1 MMTATDHSGFP
12 DGLATLQLLAV
23 SSVVFAHPSLG
34 SAEPGA
40 GLSFARR
47 RRGPDH
53 KSARSDTMTKRLCIR
68 LAMGALGAA
77 VAVATAAV
85 PGRAEDKVIKIGALL
100 PISGPGSYF
109 GVQDKQGIE
118 LALELI
124 NKTGVNGY
132 KLDVK
137 YEDSACGPL
146 PATQAAKRLLEQYKP
161 DVILGEECSDA
172 TLAIMPVVEEAKVPL
187 INAGSSAIKITEPG
201 NPWTFRIFPNEVM
214 QGVDIANNAYKKLN
228 ARTAVLLH
236 ENTNAGIG
244 NANVF
249 NEAFTKLGG
258 KVLADIGFGRD
269 VNDFTAI
276 ATRIAGL
283 GAVDVIPTYT
293 LEGQGLKITQALM
306 QAGVTKG
313 GDGKAIQVGT
323 IWLPFGFEQKAG
335 KAALGYVRAVQFDPL
350 DQRPVVRDFIAAFKA
365 KYNQSPTH
373 LHAHSYDQIALV
385 ADVVKRGGT
394 DAQSIRDGLAA
405 TKNFSGVTGSVAF
418 DQTNQNTSMDTIH
431 YMETLPDLTWKP
443 LGWN

>member
-1 MMTATDHSGFP
+1 MTMRSRVRHLAAEAFAASLLVAAT
-12 DGLATLQLLAV
+12 
-23 SSVVFAHPSLG
+23 
-34 SAEPGA
+34 
-40 GLSFARR
+40 
-47 RRGPDH
+47 
-53 KSARSDTMTKRLCIR
+53 
-68 LAMGALGAA
+68 
-77 VAVATAAV
+77 VAVAHAD
-85 PGRAEDKVIKIGALL
+85 DKVIKIGALL

-118 LALELI
+118 LALEQL
-124 NKTGVNGY
+124 NKAGVNGY
-132 KLDVK
+132 KFEVK

-161 DVILGEECSDA
+161 DVVLGEECSDA
-172 TLAIMPVVEEAKVPL
+172 TLAIMPLMEEAKVPL

-214 QGVDIANNAYKKLN
+214 QGLDIAANAYKRLN

-283 GAVDVIPTYT
+283 GEVDVIPTYT

-313 GDGKAIQVGT
+313 GGGHAIQVGT

-335 KAALGYVRAVQFDPL
+335 KAALGYVRAVQFDPQ
-350 DQRPVVRDFIAAFKA
+350 DKRPVARDFIAAFKA
-365 KYNQSPTH
+365 KYSQDPTH
-373 LHAHSYDQIALV
+373 LNAHAYDQVILIA
-385 ADVVKRGGT
+385 DTVKRGAK
-394 DAQSIRDGLAA
+394 DAQSIRDGLSA
-405 TKNFSGVTGSVAF
+405 TKGLAAVTGSITF
-418 DQTNQNTSMDTIH
+418 DKTNQNVSMDTVH
-431 YMETLPDLTWKP
+431 YMETLPDLSWKA